1 MCRRVCN
8 PDLWDPGKYS
18 ALNMVPVNKYVMT
31 KFIAELSLG
40 VNVGMRSSPDISMNE
55 DPRLH
60 VLVGKSKR

>member
-8 PDLWDPGKYS
+8 PDLWDPGKCS
-18 ALNMVPVNKYVMT
+18 TLNMVPVNKYVMT

-40 VNVGMRSSPDISMNE
+40 VNVEMRSSTDISMNE

-60 VLVGKSKR
+60 V

>member
-1 MCRRVCN
+1 MRRRVCN
-8 PDLWDPGKYS
+8 PDLWDPGKRS

-40 VNVGMRSSPDISMNE
+40 VNVGMRSSRDISMNE

-60 VLVGKSKR
+60 V